1 MGAQRRYLAGVN
13 PDTDPLRLSGP
24 RPRTYRFAFQPRG
37 LGGRIVGF
45 VLGAIALVLALTF
58 SLVVFVFLAAAAV
71 VGGGWLW
78 WKTRHVRR
86 ELRAAQSRVR
96 PGERE
101 VSGEAVIVRED
112 APAAG
117 TPAPDS
123 VRDPGARS

>member
-1 MGAQRRYLAGVN
+1 MGPKRRHLARVN
-13 PDTDPLRLSGP
+13 PEPDPLRLSGP
-24 RPRTYRFAFQPRG
+24 RQRTYRFAFQPKG

-58 SLVVFVFLAAAAV
+58 SLVLFVFMAAAAV
-71 VGGGWLW
+71 VAGGWLW

-101 VSGEAVIVRED
+101 VRGEAVIVREE
-112 APAAG
+112 APAAADTARG
-117 TPAPDS
+117 
-123 VRDPGARS
+123 RDPDVRG